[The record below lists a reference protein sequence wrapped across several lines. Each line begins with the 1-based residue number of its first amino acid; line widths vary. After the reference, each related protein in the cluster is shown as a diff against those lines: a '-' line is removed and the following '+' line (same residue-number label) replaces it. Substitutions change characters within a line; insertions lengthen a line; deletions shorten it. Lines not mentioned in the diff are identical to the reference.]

1 MEYPTLP
8 YAQFRPNTNSRRAGH
23 LSIACRPS
31 TFATEACYC
40 TYVLSKQAGMEHHV
54 LISVRGQGF
63 NPIEIISEVT
73 EWAEFFPWAFDT
85 KPRHS

>member
-1 MEYPTLP
+1 
-8 YAQFRPNTNSRRAGH
+8 
-23 LSIACRPS
+23 
-31 TFATEACYC
+31 
-40 TYVLSKQAGMEHHV
+40 MEHHV